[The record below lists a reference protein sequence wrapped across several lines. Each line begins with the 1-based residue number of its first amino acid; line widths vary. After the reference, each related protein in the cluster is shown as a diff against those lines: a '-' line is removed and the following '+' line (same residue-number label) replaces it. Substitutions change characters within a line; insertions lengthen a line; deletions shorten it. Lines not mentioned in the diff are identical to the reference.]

1 MRTTPNYKSEGCDN
15 GVTPDQMNP
24 PPIESLTIPMMI
36 TTMFRLRPAVLFDI
50 APNANP
56 TTAMGTTIQFAQP
69 SNGMKAGIARTRAT
83 KPMKIEIKLS
93 IAPFRALQ
101 AIWQA

>member
-1 MRTTPNYKSEGCDN
+1 
-15 GVTPDQMNP
+15 
-24 PPIESLTIPMMI
+24 
-36 TTMFRLRPAVLFDI
+36 
-50 APNANP
+50 
-56 TTAMGTTIQFAQP
+56 
-69 SNGMKAGIARTRAT
+69 MKAGIARTRAT